1 MELRSTR
8 TGQCGL
14 NETVRLTDGGPLFPK
29 ADVQNVRVGVEL
41 NDRFWPKADVRVHE
55 T

>member
-1 MELRSTR
+1 MGRLRPITLAGNFNTR
-8 TGQCGL
+8 MTA
-14 NETVRLTDGGPLFPK
+14 LFPK

-41 NDRFWPKADVRVHE
+41 NDRFWPKAGVRVHE